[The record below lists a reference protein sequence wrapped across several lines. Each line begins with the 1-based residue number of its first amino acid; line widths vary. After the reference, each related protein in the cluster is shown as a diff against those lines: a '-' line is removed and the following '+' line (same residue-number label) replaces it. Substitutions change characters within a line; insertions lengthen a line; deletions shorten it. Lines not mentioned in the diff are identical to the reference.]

1 MKYYYSF
8 IATAALMLLAS
19 CSQNK
24 TEESATGE
32 SEATDDVKVEVLSE
46 EKTESDT
53 AAVDAVSGATNVAN
67 SPTFNGVMVVSP
79 TKRVTI
85 SLTMGGKVHA
95 LNIMPGAAV
104 RKGQVVAMIDNPEY
118 IQLQQTYLDA
128 AAQLEYLEKEY
139 QRQRTLG
146 EQDAASQKRVQQAK
160 ADYLSMKSRVE
171 ASASHLK
178 TLGINAQALHT
189 GGIKPYLPVVA
200 PASGFVTS
208 MNANLGKYLEVGEP
222 ICDIIDKSRI
232 LLQLTVYE
240 KDLKLMKIGGNVD
253 FRVNGMG
260 KETFGAKIVAIDQ
273 AVDSKDYSVKVYAAV
288 NSVRSDFRP
297 GMYVR
302 AKVNK

>member
-1 MKYYYSF
+1 MKYNRFF
-8 IATAALMLLAS
+8 IATAALALLGA
-19 CSQNK
+19 CAQNK
-24 TEESATGE
+24 TEEDAADE
-32 SEATDDVKVEVLSE
+32 SPAGDDVEVEVLSE
-46 EKTESDT
+46 ENTEPKDSV
-53 AAVDAVSGATNVAN
+53 AVDAVSGATNVAN

-79 TKRVTI
+79 SKRVTI

-95 LNIMPGAAV
+95 LNIMPGSAV
-104 RKGQVVAMIDNPEY
+104 HQGQVVAMIDNPEY

-139 QRQRTLG
+139 QRQRILG

-160 ADYLSMKSRVE
+160 ADYLSMKIRVE

-178 TLGINAQALHT
+178 TLGVNAQSLHS
-189 GGIKPYLPVVA
+189 GGIKSYLPVVA
-200 PASGFVTS
+200 PVSGFVTS
-208 MNANLGKYLEVGEP
+208 MNANRGKYLEVGEP

-240 KDLKLMKIGGNVD
+240 KDLKLMKIGGKVD

-260 KETFGAKIVAIDQ
+260 KETFSARIVAIDQ
-273 AVDSKDYSVKVYAAV
+273 AVDAKDYSVKVYAAV
-288 NSVRSDFRP
+288 GTVRSDFRP

-302 AKVNK
+302 AKVK

>member
-1 MKYYYSF
+1 MKYNRFF
-8 IATAALMLLAS
+8 IATAALALLGA
-19 CSQNK
+19 CAQNK
-24 TEESATGE
+24 TAEDAADESPAG
-32 SEATDDVKVEVLSE
+32 DDVKVEVLGEENSE
-46 EKTESDT
+46 PKDSV
-53 AAVDAVSGATNVAN
+53 AVDAVSGATNVAN

-79 TKRVTI
+79 SKRVTI

-95 LNIMPGAAV
+95 LNIMPGSAV
-104 RKGQVVAMIDNPEY
+104 HQGQVVAMIDNPEY

-139 QRQRTLG
+139 QRQRILG

-178 TLGINAQALHT
+178 TLGVNAQSLHS
-189 GGIKPYLPVVA
+189 GGIKSYLPVVA
-200 PASGFVTS
+200 PVSGFVTS
-208 MNANLGKYLEVGEP
+208 MNANRGKYLEVGEP

-240 KDLKLMKIGGNVD
+240 KDLKLMKIGGKVD

-260 KETFGAKIVAIDQ
+260 KETFSAQIVAIDQ
-273 AVDSKDYSVKVYAAV
+273 AVDAKDYSVKVYAAV
-288 NSVRSDFRP
+288 GTIRSDFRP

-302 AKVNK
+302 AKVK